1 MGVLSS
7 CTLVTGA
14 FFFCL
19 LSALAYVGKM
29 AGERVNAGTVLTS
42 ACKSVTPSS
51 ENMDCKRASSTLM
64 FLANLCMSC
73 ASTIFTK
80 LI

>member
-19 LSALAYVGKM
+19 LSALAYVGRIF
-29 AGERVNAGTVLTS
+29 GERLNAGTVVTS

-51 ENMDCKRASSTLM
+51 EYMDCTEVSSSTI
-64 FLANLCMSC
+64 FLDNLCMSC
-73 ASTIFTK
+73 VSTIFTK